1 MKKYLTVVVLNT
13 GKRDNMIETKVV
25 FYSFMIL
32 GFLGAG
38 LCEFDDGNYR
48 IGSASLLLGLVQALI
63 FLIGRE

>member
-1 MKKYLTVVVLNT
+1 MT
-13 GKRDNMIETKVV
+13 ETKIV

-48 IGSASLLLGLVQALI
+48 MGAASLLLGVVQALI
-63 FLIGRE
+63 FLVGRN